1 MVRDNVFERTR
12 PMAFKSG
19 SLEITGNYFDPG
31 CGDYSVGGY
40 SRMLDFGEPTHNGNH
55 IAEAVLHNIYIGDN
69 VNATDPWRR
78 LLWVDDYDY
87 EGETKFVA
95 YNLFVD
101 GRLFK
106 YNSALSSAHLAIPSQ
121 IRAPVLSSDTCMSP
135 YPAQR
140 NASIPL
146 RPTPGTTCTRWPS
159 TLRERMTSPK
169 SASSSSVL

>member
-1 MVRDNVFERTR
+1 MENNYFHDNDLEQWQACVDTHPQGGYAIRAVVRDNIFERTR

-87 EGETKFVA
+87 EWGDEVRGLQPVRRRPALQVQQRPEFSA
-95 YNLFVD
+95 PPSLP
-101 GRLFK
+101 RLEPQSFRRT
-106 YNSALSSAHLAIPSQ
+106 YVCHSARRRGA
-121 IRAPVLSSDTCMSP
+121 R
-135 YPAQR
+135 
-140 NASIPL
+140 
-146 RPTPGTTCTRWPS
+146 
-159 TLRERMTSPK
+159 
-169 SASSSSVL
+169 